1 MDGNNN
7 NDDLLAQELKFAQ
20 AGLEAAQKLRERNK
34 ATGVATETSTSPSAV
49 ATATR
54 PPPELLQT
62 ADDILPNDDEE
73 GEDEDEAQNI
83 RDVDGNVGPNAQL
96 DAPEDYYDELEDVK
110 DLGFARGIKLP
121 EPVGM
126 RAMNDLTMS
135 DIRQSAMLAQL
146 RKREANFLDTV
157 RSLNITSLRL
167 HAQEFGRTPVP
178 PNTECEIHDWLGSR
192 KNSNSPNI
200 LKIPMTGSL
209 RFLETEEER
218 AMFHN
223 LDAKPYKD
231 KLEDELPEWA
241 KERLKKLDIWLNKVN
256 NVLNEEKTVQEKR
269 VQEEK
274 LALDINE
281 FVGWT
286 YLYRYMNYE
295 NVAKSVNEL
304 VNYLMP
310 QGVFQSEIDKSEGE
324 EGPENVDI
332 RNKFSWFEKRREFL
346 EELDERMPSS
356 RAMKKM
362 EKESESLDKQW
373 SLMSTALQ
381 MLGTADNDQRQKEIM
396 NVLSFTWNYMFL
408 LLFYRQIIV
417 HEFFMFCVWKKLK
430 APILEAV
437 DINTQRTINT
447 EESED
452 DIMHT
457 YWGSILNKFN
467 LFRDLLMGAKDPFTE
482 HFQRYMTLSHERI
495 KISHERNMKRSEDVV
510 FDTVTSDERSGIQ
523 KNSAEFASIND
534 VLQKKIFN
542 NIPKNKDNEL
552 KEVIP
557 QRGGLISD
565 LLNFAQKGQER
576 ITDFFQTA

>member
-1 MDGNNN
+1 M
-7 NDDLLAQELKFAQ
+7 
-20 AGLEAAQKLRERNK
+20 RERNK
-34 ATGVATETSTSPSAV
+34 ETSEEATETSEEATETSTSPSSV
-49 ATATR
+49 ATAIR

-73 GEDEDEAQNI
+73 GEEDEAQNI

-110 DLGFARGIKLP
+110 DLGFARGVKLP
-121 EPVGM
+121 EPIGM

-146 RKREANFLDTV
+146 RRREANFLDTV

-192 KNSNSPNI
+192 ENKNDPNI

-223 LDAKPYKD
+223 LDAKPYTD
-231 KLEDELPEWA
+231 KLEDKLPEWA
-241 KERLKKLDIWLNKVN
+241 EDRLKNLDIWLTKVDNFLN
-256 NVLNEEKTVQEKR
+256 NGKSIE
-269 VQEEK
+269 EEK

-295 NVAKSVNEL
+295 NVAKSVNDL

-310 QGVFQSEIDKSEGE
+310 QGVFQSEIDNSKGDK
-324 EGPENVDI
+324 NVDI
-332 RNKFSWFEKRREFL
+332 RNKFSWFEKRRDFL

-362 EKESESLDKQW
+362 EQKSEALDTQW
-373 SLMSTALQ
+373 TLMTAALQ
-381 MLGTADNDQRQKEIM
+381 VLGEDNRKQQKIL

-437 DINTQRTINT
+437 DIKTQRTINT

-510 FDTVTSDERSGIQ
+510 FDTVTSDTRSEI
-523 KNSAEFASIND
+523 KKDKEFDKIDD
-534 VLQKKIFN
+534 VLQTKIFDN
-542 NIPKNKDNEL
+542 RPKIKNEDNTETIII
-552 KEVIP
+552 KP
-557 QRGGLISD
+557 QRGLFD
-565 LLNFAQKGQER
+565 W
-576 ITDFFQTA
+576 FFSTSK